1 MAVQFEGQGTTF
13 TRSGLTLKPK
23 TITVPGWTKEEMD
36 VSTLSNTAFRTFVLK
51 KLKTVNDLVLKLEFD
66 AAVYK
71 AIPEGNAQWTITFPD
86 AAGSVVLWADAK
98 EVGDVEV
105 DVDNN
110 DQLMFDLTLK
120 VTNRNGSGTET
131 GPA

>member
-1 MAVQFEGQGTTF
+1 MGVQFEGQGTGF

-23 TITVPGWTKEEMD
+23 TITVPGWNKEEMD

-51 KLKTVNDLVLKLEFD
+51 KLKTINDLVLKLEFD
-66 AAVYK
+66 VAVWK
-71 AIPEGNAQWTITFPD
+71 TIPEGNGPWTITFPD
-86 AAGSVVLWADAK
+86 SAGSVVLWADVK
-98 EVGDVEV
+98 EVGDIEV

-110 DQLMFDLTLK
+110 DQLTFDLTLK
-120 VTNRNGSGTET
+120 VTNRNGSGVET

>member
-66 AAVYK
+66 AAVWK
-71 AIPEGNAQWTITFPD
+71 AIPETNGSWTITFPD
-86 AAGSVVLWADAK
+86 SAGSVVLWADVK
-98 EVGDVEV
+98 ELGDVEV

-120 VTNRNGSGTET
+120 VTNRNGSGVET